1 MSLHEVENF
10 KFQRSFPLTF
20 QKNHITNVYCKTI
33 FQFCQILHSHLKAH
47 KPGNDTN
54 EEKVEYLNVPDNI
67 PVFPDIKTH
76 LASPFEGLDD
86 EIA

>member
-1 MSLHEVENF
+1 MKQRRLSLHEVENF

-33 FQFCQILHSHLKAH
+33 FEMCQILHSHLKAH

-54 EEKVEYLNVPDNI
+54 EEKLEYERMYLQI
-67 PVFPDIKTH
+67 YQFILISKH
-76 LASPFEGLDD
+76 
-86 EIA
+86 I